1 MTGVGDLSA
10 APSGS
15 DTVLLIVCKRLR
27 NTRTRVSR
35 DERHLF
41 AYLIDEVDMEYS
53 TLGRSGLRI
62 SRLSLGAMTFGAGS
76 GIWGE
81 IAGLDRGQAAR
92 LVALATEQ
100 GINLIDTADAYS
112 QGKSEEVVG
121 QVLSE
126 LGLDET
132 RMLVATKV
140 RLRTGPGPNEV
151 GLGRSH
157 IMRSVERS
165 LKRIGRDHID
175 LFQLHDRDAL
185 VPIEETLRAL
195 DDLVTQGKV
204 RHIGACNFSAGDLE
218 RVHGITARTHRVS
231 VVSNQVHYSLTARD
245 IEQEIASVAQANEVA
260 LLVWSPLSGGYLSGK
275 YTAGS
280 GGTETGRR
288 ATLNFPPIDP
298 VKADPIVFELR
309 EIATALDATPAQV
322 ALAWVL
328 GRSEVTSVIVGAR
341 TDAQLDDN
349 LSAQRLVLSGE
360 QRDRLDRVSQP
371 ELTYPH
377 WMQRFHDRDR
387 VLP

>member
-1 MTGVGDLSA
+1 ML
-10 APSGS
+10 
-15 DTVLLIVCKRLR
+15 
-27 NTRTRVSR
+27 
-35 DERHLF
+35 
-41 AYLIDEVDMEYS
+41 AYLIDGVDMEYR

-81 IAGLDRGQAAR
+81 IAGLDRAQAAR
-92 LVALATEQ
+92 LVAVAAEQ
-100 GINLIDTADAYS
+100 GINVIDTADAYS

-121 QVLSE
+121 QVLSD

-165 LKRIGRDHID
+165 LKRIGRYHID

-204 RHIGACNFSAGDLE
+204 RHIGVCNFSAGDLE
-218 RVHGITARTHRVS
+218 RVHGITACTHWTS

-245 IEQEIASVAQANEVA
+245 IEQEIASVAEANEVA

-280 GGTETGRR
+280 GATETGRR
-288 ATLNFPPIDP
+288 ARLNFPPIDP

-309 EIATALDATPAQV
+309 KIATELDSTPAQV

-328 GRSEVTSVIVGAR
+328 GRSEATSVIIGAR
-341 TDAQLDDN
+341 TEAQLVDN
-349 LSAQRLVLSGE
+349 LNAQRLVLSGT

-371 ELTYPH
+371 EVTYPH
-377 WMQRFHDRDR
+377 WMQQFHDKDR
-387 VLP
+387 ILT